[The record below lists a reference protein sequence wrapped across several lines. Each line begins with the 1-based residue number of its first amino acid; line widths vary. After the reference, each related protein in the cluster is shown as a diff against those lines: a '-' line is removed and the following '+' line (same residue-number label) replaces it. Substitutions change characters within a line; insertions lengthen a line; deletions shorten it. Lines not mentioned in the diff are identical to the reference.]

1 MENWPEDILQF
12 AWIQDLDHKLN
23 DLANKA
29 EHEDWSY
36 QNTPSEHEK
45 PILYNYIRYTYRR
58 VAEER
63 KVTVS
68 EDGQFACFN
77 TGLVTSSQEPL
88 FASFE
93 VNRYP
98 EARQRWYFKEWFYHG
113 ERQLNVFP
121 ELPDL
126 ASYFDDPTCLVF
138 DARKDF
144 RLNTEHIIQ
153 QTPRD
158 RFPEP
163 YRNMTDY
170 ALQTVVKGAISNAR
184 ERARRS
190 YKAAVPQYYG
200 GAIQLLLPLCLSDP
214 QRADLGLAVE
224 IHSNF
229 YRGATC
235 LTLDMAYNN
244 ARQLAKPDR
253 DWLQP

>member
-1 MENWPEDILQF
+1 MERAKMIMQGKEPSPTRCKHYAARLESESFRRRRLEMESWPEDILQF

-45 PILYNYIRYTYRR
+45 PILYNYIRYTYRK

-63 KVTVS
+63 KITVS
-68 EDGQFACFN
+68 EDAQFACFN
-77 TGLVTSSQEPL
+77 TGLVTPSQEPL

-93 VNRYP
+93 INRYP
-98 EARQRWYFKEWFYHG
+98 DRQRWYFKEWFYRG

-126 ASYFDDPTCLVF
+126 ANYFDDPTCLVF

-144 RLNTEHIIQ
+144 RLNTEHIVQ

-163 YRNMTDY
+163 YKSMTDY
-170 ALQTVVKGAISNAR
+170 ALQTVVKGAISNGTS
-184 ERARRS
+184 EQF
-190 YKAAVPQYYG
+190 K
-200 GAIQLLLPLCLSDP
+200 
-214 QRADLGLAVE
+214 
-224 IHSNF
+224 N
-229 YRGATC
+229 
-235 LTLDMAYNN
+235 
-244 ARQLAKPDR
+244 
-253 DWLQP
+253 